1 MKQWL
6 SKAID
11 NFWLKQYILMGYGA
25 KGIIYLSIGVLA
37 IQAAI
42 ISGREASGTYITL
55 TVITD
60 KPLGKLLV
68 CLIAIALTGYVL
80 RRLLQT
86 ILMSGHSNPWSLK
99 SIFQRLGYIVSG
111 TSYAGVA
118 YSALNIVFRLGEY
131 DDTAEDLVDELFD
144 QPWGEWLILL
154 GGILV
159 TTIGLGYIYGAYT
172 GSYVSEFDRD
182 DIHHRLDKW
191 ATRIGKLG
199 VAARGIAFVLS
210 GIFLIQAAIFGNSE
224 LAGGMQNALREI
236 GSTTLGWLWLSLIG
250 MGLICYGLYMFVA
263 TIYRRYA
270 IR

>member
-1 MKQWL
+1 MKQLL

-11 NFWLKQYILMGYGA
+11 NFWLKQYILLGYGA
-25 KGIIYLSIGVLA
+25 KGIIYLSIGISA

-42 ISGREASGTYITL
+42 ISNREASGTYLTL
-55 TVITD
+55 ALITD
-60 KPLGKLLV
+60 KPLGKLFV
-68 CLIAIALTGYVL
+68 CFIAIALTGYVL
-80 RRLLQT
+80 RRLLQV
-86 ILMSGHSNPWSLK
+86 ILMSGHDNPWCFK

-111 TSYAGVA
+111 MSYAGVA
-118 YSALNIVFRLGEY
+118 YSALNIVFRVGEY
-131 DDTAEDLVDELFD
+131 DDTTQDIVDELFE
-144 QPWGEWLILL
+144 QAWGEWLILL

-172 GSYVSEFDRD
+172 GSYVSEFNRD

-191 ATRIGKLG
+191 ATRMGKLG

-210 GIFLIQAAIFGNSE
+210 GIFLIQAAIFGNSK
-224 LAGGMQNALREI
+224 LAGGMQNVLQEI
-236 GSTTLGWLWLSLIG
+236 GSTNWGWLWLSLIG

-263 TIYRRYA
+263 TVYRRYA